1 MVRQIV
7 NAVIIDLLLR
17 IYLYKGQGLRHS
29 KDMITRLTHNKP
41 SLGT

>member
-7 NAVIIDLLLR
+7 NAVIIDP
-17 IYLYKGQGLRHS
+17 IFAYLYKGQGSRHS